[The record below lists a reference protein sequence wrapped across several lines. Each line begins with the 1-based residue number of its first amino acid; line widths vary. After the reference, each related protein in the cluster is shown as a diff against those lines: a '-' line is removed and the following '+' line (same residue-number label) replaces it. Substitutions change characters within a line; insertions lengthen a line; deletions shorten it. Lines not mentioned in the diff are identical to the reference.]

1 MALKV
6 KDAASSAAKFVA
18 RAQAAGG
25 DYAKGVAAAGDSW
38 QSKAAASGDAYSA
51 GVQAAI
57 GAQRFQKG
65 IAKAGAAKY
74 VANASGKGAQRYPSG
89 VAAAGPNWQQNTQP
103 YLDTLASLTLPPRH
117 PRGDP
122 GNLQRVAAV
131 ATALRAKKVG
141 A

>member
-6 KDAASSAAKFVA
+6 KSAADAAAKFVS
-18 RAQAAGG
+18 RASGAGG
-25 DYAKGVAAAGDSW
+25 DYAKGVAAAGDAW
-38 QSKAAASGDAYSA
+38 QAHAAASGDSYAA

-57 GAQRFQKG
+57 GQQRFQKG

-74 VANASGKGAQRYPSG
+74 VAMASGKGAQRYPSG
-89 VAAAGPNWQQNTQP
+89 VTAAGPAWQQATQP
-103 YLDTLASLTLPPRH
+103 YLDVLASLNLPPRH

-122 GNLQRVAAV
+122 GNVARVQGVMDAM
-131 ATALRAKKVG
+131 RKKKLG